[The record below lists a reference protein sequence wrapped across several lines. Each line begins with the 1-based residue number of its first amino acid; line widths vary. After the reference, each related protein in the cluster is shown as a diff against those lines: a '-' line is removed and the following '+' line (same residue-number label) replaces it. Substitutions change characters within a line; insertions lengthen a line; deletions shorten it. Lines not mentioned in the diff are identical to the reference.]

1 MILGKNPEKFLK
13 KFFSAASAQAFL
25 LVGGDEGLE
34 NLLIRFL
41 SRGAQTEFDLR
52 VYGGDSLKI
61 DEARE
66 IHRAAGQ
73 SALAGAKIFLLK
85 NNFIAPEAEATL
97 LKTLEEPYPDTYFI
111 ISLASEAALSPPLL
125 SRLTVFKTSPPE
137 LEKNKKAWKPGL
149 GEAASLAKDRR
160 ETEDFF
166 RRLEWWLEEK
176 LQAAPREKFRLLR
189 NFLEDLL
196 QTKKLFLEKTYS
208 SRMLLEHLIIS
219 KFYLEP

>member
-1 MILGKNPEKFLK
+1 MVFH
-13 KFFSAASAQAFL
+13 
-25 LVGGDEGLE
+25 
-34 NLLIRFL
+34 LLIL
-41 SRGAQTEFDLR
+41 SA
-52 VYGGDSLKI
+52 S
-61 DEARE
+61 
-66 IHRAAGQ
+66 
-73 SALAGAKIFLLK
+73 SALYNFILPIFLLK

-160 ETEDFF
+160 E
-166 RRLEWWLEEK
+166 
-176 LQAAPREKFRLLR
+176 AAPREKFRLLR